1 LGDSQG
7 EEIQAPS
14 GKYFRSGDSRE
25 KLPPVL
31 AAAHGFAIGLVQ
43 QAAPNEEADDPLAQG
58 CLPGWP

>member
-43 QAAPNEEADDPLAQG
+43 QAASIG
-58 CLPGWP
+58 V